1 MTPNALSMPR
11 EIAPRHPR
19 LEKPLM
25 RSRKL
30 SLGMAGL
37 LAFFLIIV
45 PITPARAQAQTET
58 VLYSFSKSSGFVP
71 FSGVI
76 FDSAGNLYGTTENGG
91 NGTVGVLYELSPAA
105 GGGWDQ
111 KVLHTFKL
119 NGTDGAYPFATP
131 IFDASG
137 NLYGTT
143 SDGGANA
150 LGTVFEMIPAAGDTW
165 AEKVIHSFNTT
176 NGENPQSS
184 LIFDA
189 AGNLYGTT
197 SHGGSSSTTGAC
209 PTPVFTGCG
218 TVFELERRPGMGWVE
233 KVLYNFN
240 FSGAE
245 PYDLIAGLVFDSA
258 GNLYG
263 TTVYGGTY
271 GYGTV
276 FKLSPTASG
285 NWTETTLHNF
295 NRDGTDGAYP
305 GTGGLIFDASG
316 NLYGTTVTGG
326 SGSNPEGTVFELT
339 PGAGGLWTET
349 VLHSFQ
355 QSHSDGYAPG
365 DSTLIFDA
373 SGNLYGTTQ
382 LGGSSN
388 KGTVFELSTTGS
400 GSWTET
406 LLYEFGALPDGDGP
420 LGGVVLDRAGNLYGT
435 TGYGGAYSNAIC
447 GSIHCGTVFEVTP

>member
-1 MTPNALSMPR
+1 
-11 EIAPRHPR
+11 
-19 LEKPLM
+19 
-25 RSRKL
+25 
-30 SLGMAGL
+30 
-37 LAFFLIIV
+37 
-45 PITPARAQAQTET
+45 
-58 VLYSFSKSSGFVP
+58 
-71 FSGVI
+71 VI

-373 SGNLYGTTQ
+373 SGNLYGTT
-382 LGGSSN
+382 
-388 KGTVFELSTTGS
+388 ELALIIRESEDKKS
-400 GSWTET
+400 
-406 LLYEFGALPDGDGP
+406 LLCYKHVDKTMFA
-420 LGGVVLDRAGNLYGT
+420 
-435 TGYGGAYSNAIC
+435 
-447 GSIHCGTVFEVTP
+447 VTKEASECLTIAQHSVCCSRECLASL